1 MSPLCL
7 TPFQFWYGIGIGRS
21 KWSYCY
27 SRPSVHFFSFIYDY
41 ITDKITLVILS
52 PYLHCTMPSPS
63 YASISSVITMG
74 RFPNIHIFYH
84 LLPMPRTCLPRH
96 SSTHLDHDSLL
107 VPISRA
113 LTHISFSIVRAF
125 LLRLGLC
132 TLSFTI

>member
-63 YASISSVITMG
+63 YASISSAIITG
-74 RFPNIHIFYH
+74 HFPNIRSAYH
-84 LLPMPRTCLPRH
+84 CLGSLPVIVPLLWFM
-96 SSTHLDHDSLL
+96 THTSY
-107 VPISRA
+107 
-113 LTHISFSIVRAF
+113 
-125 LLRLGLC
+125 RLSGL
-132 TLSFTI
+132 